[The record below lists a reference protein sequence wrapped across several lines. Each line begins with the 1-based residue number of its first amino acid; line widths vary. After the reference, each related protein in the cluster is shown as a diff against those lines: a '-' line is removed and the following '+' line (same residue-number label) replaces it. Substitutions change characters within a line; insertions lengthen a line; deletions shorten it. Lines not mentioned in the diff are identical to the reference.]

1 MSRTGA
7 GAQGSA
13 ARCPDCDAAL
23 VVTALSLARAASGP
37 VEVTIEPRRAR
48 VCPRRSEGRCPG
60 RRSDALLDAALTS
73 AIEQRSVAAA
83 GSPRAGRCGD
93 CGSDLDLPMRA
104 TTRPVT
110 VEPNGDPPF
119 TLTLAVPVVRCGD
132 CGVDNLPPGIVDDVL
147 GAARTACGLD
157 TSRGRGWV
165 GRLSSRLR
173 HGERGYR
180 ARP

>member
-1 MSRTGA
+1 MSRTSA

-23 VVTALSLARAASGP
+23 LVTAVPAARATSGP
-37 VEVTIEPRRAR
+37 VEVSVEPHRAR
-48 VCPRRSEGRCPG
+48 VCPRRSEGRCAG
-60 RRSDALLDAALTS
+60 RRSDALLDAALIL

-83 GSPRAGRCGD
+83 GSRRAGRCGD

-110 VEPNGDPPF
+110 VEPSDDPPF
-119 TLTLAVPVVRCGD
+119 TLTLAIPVVRCGD
-132 CGVDNLPPGIVDDVL
+132 CGVDNLPPGIVDHVL
-147 GAARTACGLD
+147 SAARTACGLD
-157 TSRGRGWV
+157 ASRGRGWL
-165 GRLSSRLR
+165 GRLSSLLR
-173 HGERGYR
+173 HGARGYR